1 MGQEKLQRKEF
12 FKNIVGFTKKQATKR
27 VNSPAGGPDPL
38 FAKYSRKTL
47 GERHYSQDMAMP
59 NPNGPELNR
68 IGNITS
74 GLAAYTGAW
83 SIWEVTHLLRRL
95 SFGVKKTDID
105 ALLALTPSVAVDNL
119 LTISAPTIPSPT
131 PLNNYQNTIADTS
144 GITLGASWTS
154 THLAYANGSN
164 DGSIDY
170 QRKES
175 LIKWSWGLCID
186 DKTTIR
192 EKMVHFWYH
201 FIPINFDDLSAQQNN
216 HATTSNDYMNLLR
229 ANALG
234 NFQTLIKAISKTPA
248 MLLYLGNQYSTAT
261 VPNENFARELM
272 ELFTMG
278 KVPTQNYTEDDVIA
292 ASKIFSGWR
301 VANVFA
307 GPYPYAA
314 AFNATYHNQSNKT
327 FSSNFAVSPATS
339 VTINNQTGAN
349 GANEFDLFF
358 AMLFAQQGTTIAKY
372 ICRRL
377 YRFFVYYDIDANIET
392 NVITPLATALISNN
406 WEMLPTLK
414 LLFKSQHFFDVA
426 NRGVMIKCPVDYIAG
441 SLRTLKINTVAA
453 ATTGNTQ
460 IENQYVIWGSFNYN
474 ALVNLEQGFGAVP
487 NVSGWKAYYQP
498 PAYYQNWI
506 NSNTIQKRSSLITSF
521 LNGYYPGNSLKL
533 QFDPIAFVL
542 QFRNTSVPFP
552 DATIEDPDLLI
563 DAIMPYL
570 FAVDF
575 PASYKSTTK
584 IATLLNGQ
592 VTNNYW
598 TTAWTNYAN
607 TPTNVSYANIVRAR
621 LNSLLTTFLQLAE
634 FQLM

>member
-12 FKNIVGFTKKQATKR
+12 FKNIVGFTKKQATKTG
-27 VNSPAGGPDPL
+27 NSPAGDPDPL

-47 GERHYSQDMAMP
+47 GERRYSQDMAMP

-74 GLAAYTGAW
+74 GLAAYTGTW

-105 ALLALTPSVAVDNL
+105 ALLALTPSAAVDNL
-119 LTISAPTIPSPT
+119 LTISAPTVPSPT
-131 PLNNYQNTIADTS
+131 PLNNYQNVIADSS
-144 GITLGASWTS
+144 GIALGASWTS
-154 THLAYANGSN
+154 THLAYANGSD
-164 DGSIDY
+164 DGSVDY

-186 DKTTIR
+186 DNTTIR

-201 FIPINFDDLSAQQNN
+201 FIPINFDELSAQQNN
-216 HATTSNDYMNLLR
+216 HATTSNDYMGLLR

-234 NFQTLIKAISKTPA
+234 NFQTLIKTISKTPA

-278 KVPTQNYTEDDVIA
+278 KLPTQNYTEDDVIA

-301 VANVFA
+301 VANVYS
-307 GPYPYAA
+307 GPYPYTGI
-314 AFNATYHNQSNKT
+314 FNATYHNQTNKV
-327 FSSNFAVSPATS
+327 FSSFFGNT
-339 VTINNQTGAN
+339 TINNQTGAN

-358 AMLFAQQGTTIAKY
+358 TMLFARQGVTIAKY

-392 NVITPLATALISNN
+392 NVITPLATALINNN

-426 NRGVMIKCPVDYIAG
+426 NRGVMIKCPFDYIAG
-441 SLRTLKINTVAA
+441 SVRTLKINSTAPA
-453 ATTGNTQ
+453 GANQ
-460 IENQYVIWGSFNYN
+460 LQNQYVIWGSFNYN
-474 ALVNLEQGFGAVP
+474 AEANLEQGFGAVP

-506 NSNTIQKRSSLITSF
+506 NSNTIQRRSSLMTSF
-521 LNGYYPGNSLKL
+521 INGYYPGNSLKL
-533 QFDPIAFVL
+533 QFDPIAFVQ
-542 QFRNTSVPFP
+542 QFPA
-552 DATIEDPDLLI
+552 ATILDPDLLI
-563 DAIMPYL
+563 DAIIPYL

-575 PASYKSTTK
+575 PATYKTDTK

-598 TTAWTNYAN
+598 TTAWTNYIN
-607 TPTNVSYANIVRAR
+607 TPTNTSYANIVRAR

>member
-1 MGQEKLQRKEF
+1 MGHEKLQRKEF
-12 FKNIVGFTKKQATKR
+12 FKNIVGFTKKQVAKK
-27 VNSPAGGPDPL
+27 VNGTSGDPDPL
-38 FAKYSRKTL
+38 FEKYSRKTL
-47 GERHYSQDMAMP
+47 GNRHYSP
-59 NPNGPELNR
+59 NIENNTALNR

-95 SFGVKKTDID
+95 SFGNKKTD
-105 ALLALTPSVAVDNL
+105 VDNL
-119 LTISAPTIPSPT
+119 LALAPSAAVDALLNISAPTIPSPT

-144 GITLGASWTS
+144 GIALGASWTS
-154 THLAYANGSN
+154 THLAYAAGGD
-164 DGSIDY
+164 DGSVDY

-186 DKTTIR
+186 DNTTIR

-201 FIPINFDDLSAQQNN
+201 FIPINFDELSAQQNN

-229 ANALG
+229 ANATG

-261 VPNENFARELM
+261 VPNENFARELL

-278 KVPTQNYTEDDVIA
+278 KLPTQNYTEDDVIA

-307 GPYPYAA
+307 GPYPYSG
-314 AFNATYHNQSNKT
+314 AFNATYHNQTNKV
-327 FSSNFAVSPATS
+327 FSANFAAPPATS

-358 AMLFAQQGTTIAKY
+358 NMLFARQGVTIAKY

-377 YRFFVYYDIDANIET
+377 YRFFVYYDIDTNIET
-392 NVITPLATALISNN
+392 NVITPLATALINNN
-406 WEMLPTLK
+406 WEIAPTLK
-414 LLFKSQHFFDVA
+414 LLFKSEHFFDAA
-426 NRGVMIKCPVDYIAG
+426 NRGVMIKCPIDYIAG
-441 SLRTLKINTVAA
+441 SVRTLKINTAA
-453 ATTGNTQ
+453 AAGATQ
-460 IENQYVIWGSFNYN
+460 LENQYVIWGSFNYN
-474 ALVNLEQGFGAVP
+474 AQTNLEQGFGAVP

-498 PAYYQNWI
+498 PTYYQNWI
-506 NSNTIQKRSSLITSF
+506 NSNTIQRRASLMTSF
-521 LNGYYPGNSLKL
+521 INGYFPGNSLRL
-533 QFDPIAFVL
+533 QFDPIAFVQ
-542 QFRNTSVPFP
+542 QFPA
-552 DATIEDPDLLI
+552 ATIQDPDLLI

-575 PASYKSTTK
+575 PATYKSTTK

-607 TPTNVSYANIVRAR
+607 TPTNTSYANIVKAR